1 MAYGKSGGYPKRNS
15 GGFGGG
21 RRDNGGPSYGG
32 GFNKSFDRG
41 GSSNSRGGKPMH
53 DAVCAD
59 CGRDCQVPF
68 RPNGKKPVH
77 CSDCFDKNGGSAGRD
92 DRRFDDRAPRFD
104 DRGPRKEF
112 SAPKREFSAPKPDSR
127 IDDLQASLRSVQ
139 SKLDALIALV
149 EGTHTA
155 PVTPVAT
162 KKATK
167 KVASPKAI
175 ISFDDIVVAPVE
187 EAPKKKVAKK
197 AATKKVATKKPA
209 AKKAAKK

>member
-21 RRDNGGPSYGG
+21 RRDNDRPSYGG

-77 CSDCFDKNGGSAGRD
+77 CSDCFDKNGGNEGREE
-92 DRRFDDRAPRFD
+92 RRFDDRAPKRDFN
-104 DRGPRKEF
+104 

-139 SKLDALIALV
+139 SKLDQLLALV
-149 EGTHTA
+149 QGSGASTKA
-155 PVTPVAT
+155 ATPVAAPAPE
-162 KKATK
+162 KKAIK
-167 KVASPKAI
+167 SVIAPKAI
-175 ISFDDIVVAPVE
+175 ISFDDTVVAPIE
-187 EAPKKKVAKK
+187 EKPK
-197 AATKKVATKKPA
+197 
-209 AKKAAKK
+209 KKAAKKTAVKKTTAKKASKK

>member
-77 CSDCFDKNGGSAGRD
+77 CSDCFDKNGGNEGREE
-92 DRRFDDRAPRFD
+92 RRFDDRAPR
-104 DRGPRKEF
+104 REF
-112 SAPKREFSAPKPDSR
+112 SSAPKREFSAPKPDSR

-139 SKLDALIALV
+139 SKLDQLISLMQ
-149 EGTHTA
+149 GGA
-155 PVTPVAT
+155 PTKPAAPAAAAPAPEKKGVKSVVA
-162 KKATK
+162 
-167 KVASPKAI
+167 PKAI
-175 ISFDDIVVAPVE
+175 ISFDDTIVEA
-187 EAPKKKVAKK
+187 APKKATKKAAAPKAASKTEKVVAKK
-197 AATKKVATKKPA
+197 KK
-209 AKKAAKK
+209 